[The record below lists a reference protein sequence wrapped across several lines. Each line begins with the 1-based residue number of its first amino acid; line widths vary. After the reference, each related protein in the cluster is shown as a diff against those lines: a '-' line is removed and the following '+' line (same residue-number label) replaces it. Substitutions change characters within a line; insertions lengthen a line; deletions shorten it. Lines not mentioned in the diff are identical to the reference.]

1 MDKDDSPSP
10 TAFPELTQMVTNAGR
25 AIFEQGTPA
34 FQAFYIEE
42 GRVEVSVREGEHT
55 IKLAELG
62 PGEIFGEM
70 SVLENQLR
78 TATVTALE
86 QTTVSVLKREDLE
99 ARINNID
106 DKFVRSLIAAQT
118 RRLRDANNKQMHY
131 YLRMAELQNHL
142 LGLVQNV
149 GQGID
154 AEKRDDFTREIV
166 PLMEAMEK
174 IVKKYQV

>member
-1 MDKDDSPSP
+1 MNEDDSPAQ
-10 TAFPELTQMVTNAGR
+10 TAFPELTQMVTHAGR
-25 AIFEQGTPA
+25 AIFEQGAPA

-70 SVLENQLR
+70 SVLENQMR

-86 QTTVSVLKREDLE
+86 QTTVSILKREDLE
-99 ARINNID
+99 ARINNIE

-131 YLRMAELQNHL
+131 YLRMAELQNHI
-142 LGLVQNV
+142 LGLAHNLDN
-149 GQGID
+149 GID
-154 AEKRDDFTREIV
+154 AKKRDEFALEIV

-174 IVKKYQV
+174 IVIKYKG